1 MYSIPTDTHS
11 RSFIRVEPI
20 APQLPA
26 DRGMGKEKANE
37 LGLEVSAKGLSRG
50 AALARAQ
57 ILRRVRRGAWRL
69 IPEPAK
75 QDREGRS

>member
-1 MYSIPTDTHS
+1 
-11 RSFIRVEPI
+11 
-20 APQLPA
+20 
-26 DRGMGKEKANE
+26 MGKEKANE